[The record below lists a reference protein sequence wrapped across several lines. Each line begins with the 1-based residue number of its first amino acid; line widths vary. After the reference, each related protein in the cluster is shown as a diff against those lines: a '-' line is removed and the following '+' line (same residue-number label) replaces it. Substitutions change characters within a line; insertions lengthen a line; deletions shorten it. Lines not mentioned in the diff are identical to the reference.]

1 MSLHQQTR
9 EKYYCEEHELI
20 NLKNA
25 SGDFVCPF
33 CESNL
38 AL

>member
-20 NLKNA
+20 HMKNA
-25 SGDFVCPF
+25 VGEFVCPF
-33 CESNL
+33 CESN
-38 AL
+38 